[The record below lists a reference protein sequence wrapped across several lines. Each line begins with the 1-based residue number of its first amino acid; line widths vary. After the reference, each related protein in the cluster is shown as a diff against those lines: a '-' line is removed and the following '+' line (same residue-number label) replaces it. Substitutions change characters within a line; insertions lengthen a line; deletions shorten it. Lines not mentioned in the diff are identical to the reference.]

1 MFRQL
6 CYLST
11 ARGEVSD
18 AGLQDVIDQARRANG
33 PQDITGLL
41 AFGGGVFFQILE
53 GPEAAIEA
61 LLAKIQSDM
70 RHAHLRVLQ
79 DRIVDTRDFPGWPMA
94 YRGLE
99 PDGARLIAARLRH
112 GPMSVREILP
122 MLGHTAETAGPAP
135 LPLAA

>member
-11 ARGEVSD
+11 ARGEVND
-18 AGLQDVIDQARRANG
+18 AGLQAMIDQARRANG
-33 PQDITGLL
+33 PQGITGLL

-53 GPEAAIEA
+53 GPEESVGA
-61 LLAKIQSDM
+61 LVVRLQADP

-79 DRIVDTRDFPGWPMA
+79 DVTVEWRDFAGWPMA
-94 YRGLE
+94 FRGLE
-99 PDGARLIAARLRH
+99 PDGARLVAARLRH
-112 GPMSVREILP
+112 GPMKVCEMLP
-122 MLGHTAETAGPAP
+122 MLGHTAESAGAVS

>member
-11 ARGEVSD
+11 ARGDVND
-18 AGLQDVIDQARRANG
+18 AGLQAIIDQARSANG

-41 AFGGGVFFQILE
+41 ACGGGLFFQILE
-53 GPEAAIEA
+53 GPDAAIGA
-61 LLAKIQSDM
+61 LLSKLQADP

-79 DRIVDTRDFPGWPMA
+79 DITIDRRDFAGWPMA
-94 YRGLE
+94 VRCLE
-99 PDGARLIAARLRH
+99 PDGARLVAARLRH
-112 GPMSVREILP
+112 APMNVAEILP
-122 MLGHTAETAGPAP
+122 LLGHTAESSGQMP